1 MRNTIIV
8 AVLLLFITFATSAQH
23 LKSDPL
29 YWVVETNRNNPSYSI
44 VKFYDR
50 FDLLVHE
57 VRLDGVYIDIR
68 FSKHKKK
75 LDQLLKN
82 YTDRIVASSRKN
94 KSKRSI

>member
-8 AVLLLFITFATSAQH
+8 AVLLLFITCAASAQRV
-23 LKSDPL
+23 KSDPL

-50 FDLLVHE
+50 SDLLVHE

-68 FSKHKKK
+68 IAKHKKQ
-75 LDQLLKN
+75 LNQLLKN
-82 YTDRIVASSRKN
+82 YADRIVASAKRN

>member
-1 MRNTIIV
+1 MRHIMIA
-8 AVLLLFITFATSAQH
+8 AVLPLFITFAAPAQH

-29 YWVVETNRNNPSYSI
+29 YWVVETNKNNPSYSI

-68 FSKHKKK
+68 VSKQKKK

-82 YTDRIVASSRKN
+82 YTDRIVASSRRN